1 MQFRNER
8 SLLDNAKSEA
18 ILKLRRDGIDILC
31 NAIDAVDPKKAVKNR
46 IKVQGGHLLLDNIGF
61 DLDEFDSVYCVGGGK
76 AGGSMAEA
84 VEDLLGDR
92 ISDGLVNV
100 LKGTEGVYQ
109 VDRIKL
115 NGASHPIP
123 DMEGVR
129 GVGQMLSMA
138 DKAREND
145 LLVVIISGGGSAL
158 MPYPAEG
165 VVLDEFRELTELIL
179 RSGATINEL
188 NSVRKHLSSFKGGQL
203 AERAFP
209 ATVISLILSDV
220 VGDPLDTI
228 ASGPTAPDET
238 TYSDALN
245 VLHRYSLWDRTSES
259 IRRRLENG
267 VEGRVRETPKYGDKI
282 FKKVFNLVVGSNLVA
297 SIAAIERASILG
309 YNSVLLSTRI
319 EGEARHVG
327 TVFAG
332 IAKEAANSGYP
343 VPAPTAVVI
352 GGETTVSVTGSGR
365 GGRNQEVALSAAMRL
380 EELDAVIAALATDGI
395 DGPTDAAGAI
405 VDGFTIKRARDI
417 GLNPLESLRNNDSN
431 SFFRSLGDEII
442 TGPTGTNVNDL
453 TLILVSG

>member
-1 MQFRNER
+1 V
-8 SLLDNAKSEA
+8 
-18 ILKLRRDGIDILC
+18 IDILC
-31 NAIDAVDPKKAVKNR
+31 KAIDAVDPKKAVKR
-46 IKVQGGHLLLDNIGF
+46 TIKVQGGHLLSDNIDF
-61 DLDEFDSVYCVGGGK
+61 DLNEFNRVYVVGGGK

-92 ISDGLVNV
+92 ISEGMVNV
-100 LKGTEGVYQ
+100 LKGTEDKYQ
-109 VDRIKL
+109 IRRIKL

-123 DMEGVR
+123 NMDGVR
-129 GVGQMLSMA
+129 GVGQMLSIA
-138 DKAREND
+138 DRAREDD
-145 LLVVIISGGGSAL
+145 LLVVLISGGGSAL

-165 VVLDEFRELTELIL
+165 VGLEEFRELTEMIL
-179 RSGATINEL
+179 KSGATINEL
-188 NSVRKHLSSFKGGQL
+188 NAVRKHLSAFKGGQL
-203 AERAFP
+203 AERSYP
-209 ATVISLILSDV
+209 ATVISLVLSDV

-228 ASGPTAPDET
+228 ASGPTATDET

-245 VLHRYSLWDRTSES
+245 VLHRYCLWDRTSES

-267 VEGRVRETPKYGDKI
+267 VEGRVRETPKSGDRT

-297 SIAAIERASILG
+297 AKTAIERAIILG
-309 YNSVLLSTRI
+309 YNTVLLSTRI

-332 IAKEAANSGYP
+332 IAKEAAISSHP
-343 VPAPTAVVI
+343 VPVPTAVVI

-380 EELDAVIAALATDGI
+380 EELDAVIAAMATDGI
-395 DGPTDAAGAI
+395 DGPTEAAGAI

-431 SFFRSLGDEII
+431 SFFSSLGDEII